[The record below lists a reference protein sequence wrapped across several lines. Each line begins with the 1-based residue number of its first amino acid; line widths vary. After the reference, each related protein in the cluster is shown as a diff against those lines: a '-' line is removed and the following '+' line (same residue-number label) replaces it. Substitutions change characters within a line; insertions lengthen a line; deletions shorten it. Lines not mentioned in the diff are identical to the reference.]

1 MHLNLVDK
9 GRKLGQLN
17 NFHKGNNAVLFE
29 GFSADEREQAFNLL
43 LRLTKRPCSALYPM
57 RAIS

>member
-9 GRKLGQLN
+9 GRKLGRLN

-43 LRLTKRPCSALYPM
+43 LRLQINAKSA
-57 RAIS
+57 IG